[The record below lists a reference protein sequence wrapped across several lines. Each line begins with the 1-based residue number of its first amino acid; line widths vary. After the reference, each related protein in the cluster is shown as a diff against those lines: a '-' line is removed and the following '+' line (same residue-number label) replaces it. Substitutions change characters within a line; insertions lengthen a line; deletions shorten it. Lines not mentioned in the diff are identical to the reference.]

1 MKEKILKAFKE
12 SISVKERFVNENLDT
27 LSEVSHLLADS
38 FNNGGKL
45 ILFGNGGSSTDASHI
60 AAEFIGRFKKERP
73 PLPAIALNTDTAVL
87 TCIAN
92 DYDFSQVFSRQINAL
107 AREND
112 IVIAISTS
120 GNSPN
125 VIKAVE
131 AAKKKKLK
139 TVAFTGEKG
148 DKLASKTDLCLCCS
162 LRQYRKNTGD
172 PHYNWT
178 RPLPDGGGVCSLR
191 RIDGSKDKETK

>member
-27 LSEVSHLLADS
+27 LSEVSQLLADAFS
-38 FNNGGKL
+38 KDGKL

-107 AREND
+107 AR
-112 IVIAISTS
+112 
-120 GNSPN
+120 
-125 VIKAVE
+125 
-131 AAKKKKLK
+131 
-139 TVAFTGEKG
+139 
-148 DKLASKTDLCLCCS
+148 
-162 LRQYRKNTGD
+162 
-172 PHYNWT
+172 
-178 RPLPDGGGVCSLR
+178 
-191 RIDGSKDKETK
+191 